1 MIRFD
6 ALVDAIQKAVVA
18 ANESLMNNYEGVI
31 NQFFEEDEDKG
42 TMRPKTV
49 TLKYPQTNGNSVE
62 LVDVHVPLIT
72 LVPMSSSQIDE
83 LRLNTDLNVRLV
95 KDVLHV
101 DFASATGHVSKLF
114 GKEVKPATAHLEIV
128 IKPQEASEG
137 LKHVVEG
144 LEKVLRAQ
152 IPD

>member
-6 ALVDAIQKAVVA
+6 ALIDAIQNAVVA
-18 ANESLMNNYEGVI
+18 ANESLMNSYDGVI
-31 NQFFEEDEDKG
+31 NQFFEEDGDTG

-49 TLKYPQTNGNSVE
+49 TLKYPQSNGSSVE

-72 LVPMSSSQIDE
+72 LVPMSNSQIDE
-83 LRLNTDLNVRLV
+83 LKFKTDLNVRLV
-95 KDVLHV
+95 KDVLQV
-101 DFASATGHVSKLF
+101 DFANSHGNKLF
-114 GKEVKPATAHLEIV
+114 GKGEKPSVAHLEIV